1 MGLKKSLSKEEIV
14 LVPLRIPVV
23 NTRASQSNFEVGFSS
38 TLPFVIWAVWGGFI
52 YHMILSNY
60 LAILMKPVY
69 DKAIRNVDDVLG
81 SKYLLYIYQ
90 SCYAVL
96 LSI

>member
-14 LVPLRIPVV
+14 LVPLRIPLV
-23 NTRASQSNFEVGFSS
+23 NTKASQSNFEVGFSS

-69 DKAIRNVDDVLG
+69 DEAIRNVDDVLG
-81 SKYLLYIYQ
+81 TKYYISILL
-90 SCYAVL
+90 CCFT
-96 LSI
+96 